1 MSTYVYN
8 LIQISQLYNRWDN
21 NHGAT
26 VVCKALGFS
35 FGLHY
40 LASGGTGPMIGHQ
53 KNIQCEGGEADVW
66 ECPTPGILDCNH
78 AEHDAGAH
86 CFGTILDDQENNP
99 DTLQIH
105 GIWGSVPGEERL
117 ECQSGSFCD
126 RENKK
131 CVSLPSEC
139 PAMPS
144 AASESCLCPTA
155 MERCQ
160 QDCRTER
167 APKPDSVRL
176 SSEEEKAD
184 NCIDI
189 DLTTNCNSKDS
200 KEFPF
205 LVLKYAEPITVKQVF
220 VWYNGEKSHR
230 AQNLKV
236 FVLSDEN
243 SLQDD
248 TLIEVDEEFLLG
260 SFNGPPEDSQDYI
273 SFGDQCSPGIEGSVV
288 VIQRDTLGWG
298 DACPE
303 CLALDLAEVA
313 VMTKVADN
321 GDTSCSS
328 VSTIPPKEITMSGR
342 LPGDPDVGG
351 FGKNPWVL
359 FEFEHVIRVKEVV
372 ILPMLKDHVK
382 DVKVFVGMQRPTVE
396 EDSKED
402 KLFMNEPV
410 CGEYIPPKKKEYRDF
425 FEIEDSFTVK
435 GKIQII
441 F

>member
-1 MSTYVYN
+1 M
-8 LIQISQLYNRWDN
+8 
-21 NHGAT
+21 
-26 VVCKALGFS
+26 VCKALGYRV
-35 FGLHY
+35 GLHY
-40 LASGGTGPMIGHQ
+40 KAGGGTGHIHGHK
-53 KNIQCEGGEADVW
+53 KNILCEGDEANVW
-66 ECPTPGILDCNH
+66 QCPTPGALECTHDL
-78 AEHDAGAH
+78 DAGAH
-86 CFGTILDDQENNP
+86 CYGSNPDILQNNP

-105 GIWGSVPGEERL
+105 GIWGTVPGEERI
-117 ECQSGSFCD
+117 ECQPSSYCD
-126 RENKK
+126 REGQK
-131 CVSLPSEC
+131 CTSLPSEC

-144 AASESCLCPTA
+144 AASKSCLCPSA
-155 MERCQ
+155 IERC
-160 QDCRTER
+160 QDCRTET
-167 APKPDSVRL
+167 APTPESVRL
-176 SSEEEKAD
+176 SSEKEKAD
-184 NCIDI
+184 FCTDA
-189 DLTTNCNSKDS
+189 DLTTNCTSDET

-298 DACPE
+298 VACPE

-321 GDTSCSS
+321 SDTSCSS
-328 VSTIPPKEITMSGR
+328 VSIIPPKEITLSG
-342 LPGDPDVGG
+342 PP
-351 FGKNPWVL
+351 FGVFGSVSLGVYEKNPWVL
-359 FEFEHVIRVKEVV
+359 FEFEDVIRVKEVV
-372 ILPMLKDHVK
+372 ILPAAKHHVK